1 MPSHNF
7 KNRIGERYGHL
18 LVIEQAPNIITP
30 NGRSHVAW
38 KCLCDC
44 GNEKII
50 RSDLLQNGSTKSCGC
65 QAHGQ
70 RVIDETGNKYGKLT
84 VLKRVGSDQDNKAL
98 WLCQCEC
105 GNTTITTGKRL
116 RIGMVQ
122 SCGCIKSIKES
133 EISKLLY
140 KNNINF
146 KREYHF
152 SNLKDIQPL
161 RFDFAIFNSCLQLI
175 ALIEYNGEQH
185 YLNHARGKFTLEDI
199 RKTQL
204 HDQMKEEYCE
214 KYNIPLLILNKDNYN
229 EDMILEW
236 INNIIR
242 ESEGEEPY
250 GIN

>member
-1 MPSHNF
+1 MPRHNF

-65 QAHGQ
+65 KAHGQ

-84 VLKRVGSDQDNKAL
+84 VLKRVGSDQDKKAL
-98 WLCQCEC
+98 WLCKCEC

-116 RIGMVQ
+116 RIGIVQ

-161 RFDFAIFNSCLQLI
+161 RFCLFIFCYSSDLAFNTIFYSTQNISERYHYQGKNVFIFSLI
-175 ALIEYNGEQH
+175 NNLII
-185 YLNHARGKFTLEDI
+185 L
-199 RKTQL
+199 TQL
-204 HDQMKEEYCE
+204 FT
-214 KYNIPLLILNKDNYN
+214 
-229 EDMILEW
+229 
-236 INNIIR
+236 
-242 ESEGEEPY
+242 
-250 GIN
+250 